1 MLHQATIHLS
11 QASEISVIES
21 NRNGTRNGQAGY
33 DKFTCASVST
43 LIGAFCVHFCI
54 GGQYA
59 WGTISPYF
67 AGYFRDN
74 GVDTN

>member
-11 QASEISVIES
+11 DVSDFSAVEEQRHMI
-21 NRNGTRNGQAGY
+21 RKGTAGY
-33 DKFTCASVST
+33 DKFTCASVAT

-59 WGTISPYF
+59 WGSISPYI

-74 GVDTN
+74 GQVTN